1 MHNFQ
6 KDGALSNTQ
15 AGSDFESEAKT
26 FFASHGITLEEH
38 VALDIG
44 IEGRFKQHKF
54 DLGSTNPRIVVEC
67 KCHTWTETDNV
78 PSAKMATWTE
88 AMYYFYASPKGW
100 RKVFFV
106 LKDYS
111 EKRQETLAAYYL
123 RTYEHLIPSDVEFWE
138 YDTEKEAAERL
149 R

>member
-6 KDGALSNTQ
+6 KDGAISNTQ
-15 AGSDFESEAKT
+15 AGNDFETEAKS
-26 FFASHGITLEEH
+26 FFASRGIVLKEH

-44 IEGRFKQHKF
+44 IEGKAKRHKF
-54 DLGSTNPRIVVEC
+54 DLGSTDPRIVVEC

-78 PSAKMATWTE
+78 PVAKMTTWTE
-88 AMYYFYASPKGW
+88 AMYYFYASPKGY

-106 LKDYS
+106 LKDFS
-111 EKRQETLAAYYL
+111 EKHRETLAAYYL
-123 RTYEHLIPSDVEFWE
+123 RTYEHLIPCDVEFWE
-138 YDTEKEAAERL
+138 YDTDKKTAEKL